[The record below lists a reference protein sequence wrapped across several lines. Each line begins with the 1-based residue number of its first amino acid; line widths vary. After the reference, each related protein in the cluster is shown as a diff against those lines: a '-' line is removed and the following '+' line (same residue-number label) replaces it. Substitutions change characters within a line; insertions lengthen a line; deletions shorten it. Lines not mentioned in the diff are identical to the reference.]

1 MGSSRYQCELK
12 SIIIKRHRF
21 RILEFSKLYQK
32 FKKKFGEL
40 KKNLQP
46 VFGLVTYRFVVN
58 ALTHCASLLGNNF
71 GNFLKENKLQNNI

>member
-1 MGSSRYQCELK
+1 MC
-12 SIIIKRHRF
+12 
-21 RILEFSKLYQK
+21 

-71 GNFLKENKLQNNI
+71 GNFLKENKLQNYI